1 MHKDSLP
8 EDIKN
13 LILALAVIFICLG
26 IFIILFVILF
36 NKRKNRML
44 REKQE
49 IQSRFQQELLQT
61 QIEIQEQTLKTI
73 SQEIHDNVGQILS
86 LAKLNLNTFPF
97 TNDEQQTKINDT
109 KQLVSKAIID
119 LRNLS
124 RSMYGD
130 QLNELGLN
138 DAIANELSIIRNTG
152 QFETQLNIEGEKF
165 KLSLQHELV
174 IFRMLQEAVNNII
187 KHAKAKNIYVTL
199 QYNNPAF
206 EISVTDDGKGFDP
219 DSINNSKN
227 GMGLKSMK
235 NRAALIGGNF
245 EIDSNNGKG
254 STLSLNIPDAKTKT
268 L

>member
-1 MHKDSLP
+1 
-8 EDIKN
+8 
-13 LILALAVIFICLG
+13 
-26 IFIILFVILF
+26 
-36 NKRKNRML
+36 ML
-44 REKQE
+44 REKQA
-49 IQSRFQQELLQT
+49 IQLRFQQELLQT

-86 LAKLNLNTFPF
+86 LAKLNLNIFPAA
-97 TNDEQQTKINDT
+97 NDEQQTKINDT

-152 QFETQLNIEGEKF
+152 QFNTELIIQGEKF

-174 IFRMLQEAVNNII
+174 VFRMLQEALNNII
-187 KHAKAKNIYVTL
+187 KHAKAKNIEVVL
-199 QYNNPAF
+199 QYSNPAF
-206 EISVTDDGKGFDP
+206 AMSVTDDGKGFDP
-219 DSINNSKN
+219 TSINNSKN

-235 NRAALIGGNF
+235 NRAALIGGIF
-245 EIDSNNGKG
+245 HMDAAIGKG
-254 STLSLNIPDAKTKT
+254 STLSLNLPDAKTKT

>member
-1 MHKDSLP
+1 
-8 EDIKN
+8 
-13 LILALAVIFICLG
+13 
-26 IFIILFVILF
+26 
-36 NKRKNRML
+36 ML
-44 REKQE
+44 REKQA
-49 IQSRFQQELLQT
+49 IQLRFQQELLQT

-86 LAKLNLNTFPF
+86 LAKLNLNIFPA

-152 QFETQLNIEGEKF
+152 QFNAQLTIQGEKF
-165 KLSLQHELV
+165 KLSMQHELV
-174 IFRMLQEAVNNII
+174 VFRMLQEALNNII
-187 KHAKAKNIYVTL
+187 KHAKAKNIEVLL
-199 QYNNPAF
+199 QYSNPAF
-206 EISVTDDGKGFDP
+206 AMSVTDDGKGFDP
-219 DSINNSKN
+219 SSISNSKN

-235 NRAALIGGNF
+235 NRAALIGGTF
-245 EIDSNNGKG
+245 QMDAAIGKG
-254 STLSLNIPDAKTKT
+254 STLSLNLPDAKTKT

>member
-1 MHKDSLP
+1 
-8 EDIKN
+8 
-13 LILALAVIFICLG
+13 
-26 IFIILFVILF
+26 
-36 NKRKNRML
+36 ML
-44 REKQE
+44 REKQA
-49 IQSRFQQELLQT
+49 IQLRFQQELLQT

-86 LAKLNLNTFPF
+86 LAKLNLNIFPAA
-97 TNDEQQTKINDT
+97 NDEQQTKINDT

-152 QFETQLNIEGEKF
+152 QFNTELIIQGEKF

-174 IFRMLQEAVNNII
+174 VFRMLQEALNNII
-187 KHAKAKNIYVTL
+187 KHAKAKNIEVLL
-199 QYNNPAF
+199 QYSNPAF
-206 EISVTDDGKGFDP
+206 AMSVTDDGKGFDP
-219 DSINNSKN
+219 TSINNSKN

-235 NRAALIGGNF
+235 NRAALIGGIF
-245 EIDSNNGKG
+245 HMDAAIGKG
-254 STLSLNIPDAKTKT
+254 STLSLNLPDAKTKT